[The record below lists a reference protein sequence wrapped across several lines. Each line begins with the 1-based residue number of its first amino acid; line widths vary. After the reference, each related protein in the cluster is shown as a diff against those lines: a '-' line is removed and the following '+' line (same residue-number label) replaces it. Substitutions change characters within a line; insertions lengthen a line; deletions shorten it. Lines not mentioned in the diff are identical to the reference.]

1 MVFAALMV
9 AIVLQSASGVALHA
23 SDVRN
28 LITRQG
34 AAGAL
39 SSLFQD
45 DSKWDAVLEG
55 VATGTPEW
63 LSIAADLRS
72 VSDAHATE
80 TLVMAIQEA
89 LPKSPRG
96 VLRLVTRGTFTT
108 TDACGMY
115 GFGQIEDE
123 RPVSLL
129 LGLVDKRIAAVSHVD
144 ASELATARQAC
155 LQELRILRR
164 DLQGNR

>member
-1 MVFAALMV
+1 MVFALMV
-9 AIVLQSASGVALHA
+9 VVAFQSAPGVVLRAA
-23 SDVRN
+23 DVRS
-28 LITRQG
+28 LLTRQG
-34 AAGAL
+34 ADRAL
-39 SSLFQD
+39 SLLFDD

-63 LSIAADLRS
+63 LSVAADLRA

-96 VLRLVTRGTFTT
+96 VLRLVTRRAFTAG
-108 TDACGMY
+108 DACGGY

-123 RPVSLL
+123 RPLTLL
-129 LGLVDKRIAAVSHVD
+129 LGLVYKRITAVSHV
-144 ASELATARQAC
+144 AGLELAAARQAC
-155 LQELRILRR
+155 LQELGMLRR
-164 DLQGNR
+164 DLQGQK